1 MRLSELSGKEIVNLY
16 DGARMGIIGN
26 SDLVI
31 DENDGKIIYLL
42 IPNKRMQFFLLNEK
56 NFTEVPWDSIKKV
69 GPDIV
74 ILEIDNQNSKKMWKF

>member
-16 DGARMGIIGN
+16 DGARLGILAN

-42 IPNKRMQFFLLNEK
+42 IPSKKSQFFLLSEK
-56 NFTEVPWDSIKKV
+56 SFSEVSWDSIKKI

-74 ILEIDNQNSKKMWKF
+74 ILEMDSQNPKKTWTF

>member
-1 MRLSELSGKEIVNLY
+1 MRLSELSGKEIVNLC

-31 DENDGKIIYLL
+31 DENNGKIIYLL
-42 IPNKRMQFFLLNEK
+42 IPNRRIQFFLLSEK
-56 NFTEVPWDSIKKV
+56 NFTEVPWDSIKKI

-74 ILEIDNQNSKKMWKF
+74 ILEMDNQNSKKIWRF

>member
-16 DGARMGIIGN
+16 DGARMGVIGS

-42 IPNKRMQFFLLNEK
+42 IPNKRTQFFLLSEK
-56 NFTEVPWDSIKKV
+56 NFTEVPWDSIRKI

-74 ILEIDNQNSKKMWKF
+74 ILEIDNQNSKKLWKF

>member
-31 DENDGKIIYLL
+31 DENNGKIIYLL
-42 IPNKRMQFFLLNEK
+42 IPNKKSSFFLLGEK
-56 NFTEVPWDSIKKV
+56 NYTEVSWDSIRKI

-74 ILEIDNQNSKKMWKF
+74 ILEMDSQGSRKMWKL

>member
-56 NFTEVPWDSIKKV
+56 NFTEVPWDSIKKI